1 MRLILTNKL
10 DMNKMKTY
18 TYKGLAKHAFVMAAV
33 AFSLTTIFSCNKDFP
48 NKLNP
53 SSVNDTLGINA
64 KTRKVL
70 YIIVDG
76 VRGRALRS
84 LNAPN
89 ISKMAKNAI
98 YAYDGLSADGNY
110 TMTNAGAWA
119 NMLTGVKPEKHM
131 VTNENFT
138 GNKLATYP
146 SLFTHLKQTNPTLR
160 TTSIAASGSFNTSLA
175 ADATAS
181 QTFEGSDVAVKNAVK
196 EELKRD
202 DASFVV
208 AQFHSAELAGKTG
221 DYIETTPSYANA
233 ILQLDNY
240 VGEIM
245 TSLSNRKNFS
255 NENWLVVVASN
266 KGGVIP
272 ADPNPSDFTAYA
284 DGSRNNF
291 IVFYNPRF
299 STLFVPKPDSEH
311 IPYTGN
317 SVRFDYTNATR
328 PVAAI
333 QNTSLYNF
341 GSKGNFTIQFLVKSK
356 AGSFIYPTIL
366 SKRAEGFTGAGWN
379 LFLEGENWTFNSSVG
394 GQVKGGKI
402 NDGTWHK
409 VTVVFDG
416 VNSKI
421 KGYTDGVFN
430 AQVDMNANN
439 PDNTSALRIGYI
451 PGSENQ
457 DASVL
462 MNNLQIYN
470 VALTAQQ
477 IQDYACKTVVATS
490 NPSYSKLIGYWPLND
505 GSGRVLKE
513 VSGKGVNFTVNKD
526 PSWEAFNDIAPTL
539 CAEISDAFYRMV
551 PNNIDIP
558 FEIYQWLGVS
568 VPAAW
573 SLDGKSWSPIYSDI
587 KP

>member
-1 MRLILTNKL
+1 
-10 DMNKMKTY
+10 MKTH
-18 TYKGLAKHAFVMAAV
+18 TYKALVKHAFVLATV
-33 AFSLTTIFSCNKDFP
+33 AFFLTTIFSCNKDFP
-48 NKLNP
+48 NKLKE
-53 SSVNDTLGINA
+53 SSVNDTVGIKA

-89 ISKMAKNAI
+89 ISKMVKNSI
-98 YAYDGLSADGNY
+98 YAYDGLSTDGNY
-110 TMTNAGAWA
+110 ILTNAGAWA
-119 NMLTGVKPEKHM
+119 NMMTGVKPDKHL
-131 VTNENFT
+131 VTTEDFI
-138 GNKLATYP
+138 GNKLASYP
-146 SLFTHLKQTNPTLR
+146 SLITHLKQVKPNFR
-160 TTSIAASGSFNTSLA
+160 TTSIAASKSFNTNLA
-175 ADATAS
+175 SDATAS
-181 QTFEGSDVAVKNAVK
+181 QTFEGSDLAVKNAVK

-202 DASFVV
+202 DAALVV
-208 AQFHSAELAGKTG
+208 AQFHSAELAGKNG
-221 DYIETTPSYANA
+221 DYLETSPTYANA

-245 TSLSNRKNFS
+245 TSLTNRKNFS
-255 NENWLVVVASN
+255 NENWLVVVTSN
-266 KGGVIP
+266 KGGLIP
-272 ADPNPSDFTAYA
+272 ADPNASDFTAYA
-284 DGSRNNF
+284 DASRNNF
-291 IVFYNPRF
+291 VLFYNPRF

-311 IPYTGN
+311 IPYSGN
-317 SVRFDYTNATR
+317 SIRFDYTTATR

-333 QNTSLYNF
+333 SNTALYNF
-341 GSKGNFTIQFLVKSK
+341 GSKGNFTIQFLIKSK
-356 AGSFIYPTIL
+356 EGSFIYPTVL

-379 LFLEGENWTFNSSVG
+379 LFLEGFNWTFNSNIG

-402 NDGTWHK
+402 NDGNWHK
-409 VTVVFDG
+409 VTVVIDG

-421 KGYTDGVFN
+421 RGYTDGVLD
-430 AQVDMNANN
+430 AQVDMDANN
-439 PDNTSALRIGYI
+439 VNNTSPLRIGYI
-451 PGSENQ
+451 PGSENTE
-457 DASVL
+457 ASVL

-477 IQDYACKTVVATS
+477 IKDYACKTIVTAS

-505 GSGRVLKE
+505 GSGKSLKE
-513 VSGKGVNFTVNKD
+513 VSGKGINFTVNKN

-539 CAEISDAFYRMV
+539 CPEISDSFYRMV

-568 VPAAW
+568 VPASW
-573 SLDGKSWSPIYSDI
+573 SLDGKTWSPIYLDI